1 MGTQGRRRI
10 AKGPTY
16 LLLQV
21 FIMLRRSVTCLVP
34 QLNRVLHGTIKKH
47 AVTGIESRAIN
58 TTSATRA
65 LFNVQDEEDF
75 TERVLKSTTPVVVD
89 FHAQWCGPCKLLG
102 PRLETI
108 IGSKGEKVHLAKV
121 DIDDVSDLAL
131 EYGVSAVPSVLAV
144 KDGKVVD
151 KFVGLQEETRIDS
164 FVNRLIGE

>member
-1 MGTQGRRRI
+1 MFSCSIRRL
-10 AKGPTY
+10 ASYSSK
-16 LLLQV
+16 
-21 FIMLRRSVTCLVP
+21 
-34 QLNRVLHGTIKKH
+34 RVLESSSTTCSTCARGVSTSP
-47 AVTGIESRAIN
+47 AV
-58 TTSATRA
+58 RA

-75 TERVLKSTTPVVVD
+75 TDRVLKSSTPVVVD

-108 IGSKGEKVHLAKV
+108 IGGKGDKVHLAKV

-131 EYGVSAVPSVLAV
+131 DYGVSAVPSVLAV

-151 KFVGLQEETRIDS
+151 KFVGLQEESRIEA